1 MAKHKKTL
9 LILALIFLP
18 FCLYAAG
25 LKEAYNCGQAAQMLQ
40 INADA
45 YRDPAPTLED
55 ILDGVSPYMPLTRM
69 EGCKMLF
76 RAFGPLPDVQE
87 GVRYLIKYRDCAFT
101 DVPEEGREAVENL
114 TNAGLYIPEDD
125 TKFGP
130 NQLMTESELAVLV
143 DRIHAYLQS
152 SLKDDYYSWATAD
165 VVNDPDFF
173 PWDYDYSYF
182 SLNSYDIDAHVSWII
197 NMFNDC
203 LDNPD
208 TPEKKNIAALLSTYM
223 DMEERENSMSYIK
236 PMVDAIWNAADF
248 YDLMDVLADI
258 RRETGIEL
266 FLGRNSWNRFSTV
279 IGTDDEDDKVYDTNE
294 FRLLSIITSPEQLIP
309 GNFFYDNIMNQRTRL
324 LSRLGIDEEE
334 ARASVRNFLDGL
346 ISEAYS
352 LYTDSPYD
360 EFDYLYFNVDNIPQ
374 ELSFLPLTRYF
385 ERSGYGTD
393 YIFIINSYECFSI
406 LKTASLEENLAG
418 IKCDCVCKL
427 IISLVQIVPPTIKD
441 VIYEFQEDYYAAD
454 PGHYFSSDED
464 LIGLLGMIQ
473 DDVNRYYSK
482 TEEYIQWHEKLE
494 TLCKDI
500 KAYYHQMLENA
511 TWLSDYARQ
520 QALNKLD
527 DMGVEL
533 LIPQDI
539 SKTLHVEYV
548 SAEDGGTLFENTIR
562 YLKTRYN
569 FISQSKLSDGPDFVW
584 SHHNCWADSMF
595 YRNEMNTFFLCMS
608 DFISS
613 LFMKD
618 QCYET
623 LLAYI
628 GSSIAHE
635 ISHGF
640 DYSSMMYDNML
651 TPEDIDTFDARC
663 ALMADYISGYEFF
676 PGLAVEDGYQIL
688 DEFIADFAGMK
699 CLLSIASETPGF
711 DYDKFFRAYA
721 NLYATSATRQGVIE
735 ILLFDEH
742 PTGRCRVNKELSL
755 VDEFYTTYDV
765 KEGDAMYVAPEDRPY
780 VW

>member
-1 MAKHKKTL
+1 MKQKKLL
-9 LILALIFLP
+9 LIFILTLLP

-25 LKEAYNCGQAAQMLQ
+25 LKEAYNCGQAAEMLQ

-45 YRDPAPTLED
+45 YHNPAPTVED
-55 ILDGVSPYMPLTRM
+55 ILAGVSPYMPLTRM
-69 EGCKMLF
+69 EGCKMLL

-87 GVRYLIKYRDCAFT
+87 GVRYLVKYRDCAFT

-114 TNAGLYIPEDD
+114 TNAGLYIPEDN

-165 VVNDPDFF
+165 VVNNPDFF

-182 SLNSYDIDAHVSWII
+182 SLNSYDIDAHISWII

-223 DMEERENSMSYIK
+223 DTEERENSMTYIQ
-236 PMVDAIWNAADF
+236 PMIDAIWNAADF
-248 YDLMDVLADI
+248 YELMDVLADI

-266 FLGRNSWNRFSTV
+266 FLGRNNWSYFSTAYG
-279 IGTDDEDDKVYDTNE
+279 IDYDTDKVYDANE
-294 FRLLSIITSPEQLIP
+294 FGLLSIITSPEQLIP
-309 GNFFYDNIMNQRTRL
+309 GNFFYDNVLTQRTRL
-324 LSRLGIDEEE
+324 LSCLGIDKED
-334 ARASVRNFLDGL
+334 ARASVRNYLDGL

-352 LYTDSPYD
+352 LYSNSPYD
-360 EFDYLYFNVDNIPQ
+360 EFDYWSFAVDNIPE
-374 ELSFLPLTRYF
+374 ELSFLPLTRYI
-385 ERSGYGTD
+385 ERAGYGTD
-393 YIFIINSYECFSI
+393 YIYILNRYECLSI
-406 LKTASLEENLAG
+406 LETASLEKNLAG
-418 IKCDCVCKL
+418 IKCDCICKF
-427 IISLVQIVPPTIKD
+427 IISLDQIVPPTIKD

-454 PGHYFSSDED
+454 PGNYLSSDLD
-464 LIGLLGMIQ
+464 QMVLLGMIQ

-482 TEEYIQWHEKLE
+482 TEEYIQWYEKLE
-494 TLCKDI
+494 TLCNEI
-500 KAYYHQMLENA
+500 KAYYHQMLEKA

-548 SAEDGGTLFENTIR
+548 SAADGGTLFENTIR

-569 FISQSKLSDGPDFVW
+569 FISQSKFSDGPVFIW
-584 SHHNCWADSMF
+584 SHHNGWATSQF
-595 YRNEMNTFFLCMS
+595 YAKEMNTFFLCMS

-613 LFMKD
+613 HFMKD

-623 LLAYI
+623 LMAYI

-640 DYSSMMYDNML
+640 DYFSMLYDNML
-651 TPEDIDTFDARC
+651 TPEDIEEFNARC
-663 ALMADYISGYEFF
+663 AFMADYISGYEFF

-688 DEFIADFAGMK
+688 NEFTADFAGMK

-721 NLYATSATRQGVIE
+721 DSYATSATRKAVINT
-735 ILLFDEH
+735 LLHDDH
-742 PTGRCRVNKELSL
+742 PSGRARVNLIL
-755 VDEFYTTYDV
+755 PLIDEFYTTYDI

-780 VW
+780 IW